1 MKGCDLTLAFDSLK
15 GERVYVSQSE
25 QMFLAGDYFSV
36 FHNNSEIPYIY
47 EWTEVKSYSENQTGF
62 TITMDD
68 GESYSIPK
76 ACFSG
81 VGQII
86 RFRAIAEGQ
95 LAGAKCRIPQRILPP
110 KYNYSSV
117 DIPEQSFS
125 ADCTYNEKDINS
137 GSVAHM
143 HSRTAKY
150 VFLLGGLVFVVVF
163 LLLTF
168 IRGEFASSWFYY
180 LPISIFCGIGAGV
193 AIYLISSVV
202 ARFRFADFVK
212 HDVSSLEETVI
223 VVAHAG
229 FAAVEKCI
237 YTGMELIPW
246 SQADFYFETKNTIVI
261 TCKDR
266 SVCWIPK
273 RIFPKNVQNDL
284 SSFIAS
290 RVTAR

>member
-1 MKGCDLTLAFDSLK
+1 MAFDSLK
-15 GERVYVSQSE
+15 GERIYVSQSE

-36 FHNNSEIPYIY
+36 FRNDSEIPHIY
-47 EWTEVKSYSENQTGF
+47 EWSEIKGYSEQQAGI
-62 TITMDD
+62 TIVTDD
-68 GESYSIPK
+68 GESYIIPRMSF
-76 ACFSG
+76 ADPT
-81 VGQII
+81 QLI
-86 RFRAIAEGQ
+86 RFRTIAEGQ
-95 LAGAKCRIPQRILPP
+95 LSGAKCRLIQRILPP

-125 ADCTYNEKDINS
+125 ASCNYTEKDINS

-143 HSRTAKY
+143 HSRAGKF
-150 VFLLGGLVFVVVF
+150 VFLIGGLVFVLVF
-163 LLLTF
+163 LALAF
-168 IRGEFASSWFYY
+168 FRGELSSSWFYY
-180 LPISIFCGIGAGV
+180 LPISLFSGIGVGV
-193 AIYLISSVV
+193 AIYLISSVI

-212 HDVSSLEETVI
+212 HDVSALEETIV

-229 FAAVEKCI
+229 FAAVEKCV

-246 SQADFYFETKNTIVI
+246 SQADHYFETKTTIVI
-261 TCKDR
+261 TCRDK

-273 RIFPKNVQNDL
+273 RIFPKNVQSDV

>member
-1 MKGCDLTLAFDSLK
+1 MAFDSLK
-15 GERVYVSQSE
+15 GERIYVSQSE
-25 QMFLAGDYFSV
+25 QMFLVGDFFAV
-36 FHNNSEIPYIY
+36 FRNTSEIPLIY
-47 EWTEVKSYSENQTGF
+47 EWTEIKSYTENQNSF
-62 TITMDD
+62 ILVVDD
-68 GESYSIPK
+68 GESYTIPK
-76 ACFSG
+76 ACFAGS
-81 VGQII
+81 VQMI
-86 RFRAIAEGQ
+86 RFRTIAEGQ
-95 LAGAKCRIPQRILPP
+95 IAGAKCRLTQRVVPP

-125 ADCTYNEKDINS
+125 ADCVYNEKDINS

-150 VFLLGGLVFVVVF
+150 IFLIGGLVFVAVF

-168 IRGEFASSWFYY
+168 IRGEFSSSWFYY
-180 LPISIFCGIGAGV
+180 LPISIFCGIGVGV
-193 AIYLISSVV
+193 AIYLISSVI
-202 ARFRFADFVK
+202 ARLRFADFIK
-212 HDVSSLEETVI
+212 HDVATMEEVVI

-229 FAAVEKCI
+229 FAAVEKCV

-246 SQADFYFETKNTIVI
+246 SQADFYFETKTTIVI

-273 RIFPKNVQNDL
+273 RIFPKNAHNDL

>member
-1 MKGCDLTLAFDSLK
+1 MAFDSLK
-15 GERVYVSQSE
+15 GERIYVSQSE
-25 QMFLAGDYFSV
+25 RMFLVGDYFSV
-36 FHNNSEIPYIY
+36 FRNNSEVPLIY
-47 EWTEVKSYSENQTGF
+47 EWSEVKNYTENQTAF
-62 TITMDD
+62 ILTTEN

-81 VGQII
+81 PAQII
-86 RFRAIAEGQ
+86 KFRAIAEGQ
-95 LAGAKCRIPQRILPP
+95 LTGARCHTPQRILPP

-125 ADCTYNEKDINS
+125 AECTYNEKDINS
-137 GSVAHM
+137 GSVAHI
-143 HSRTAKY
+143 HSRAGKY
-150 VFLLGGLVFVVVF
+150 IFLLGGLVFVVVF
-163 LLLTF
+163 LLLSF
-168 IRGEFASSWFYY
+168 IRGELSTSWFYY
-180 LPISIFCGIGAGV
+180 LPISIFCGIGVGV

-202 ARFRFADFVK
+202 ARFKFADFVK
-212 HDVSSLEETVI
+212 HDVSAMEETVV

-246 SQADFYFETKNTIVI
+246 SQADFFFETKNTIVI

-273 RIFPKNVQNDL
+273 RVFPKNVQNDL

-290 RVTAR
+290 RVTSR

>member
-1 MKGCDLTLAFDSLK
+1 MAFDSLK
-15 GERVYVSQSE
+15 GERIYVSQTAL
-25 QMFLAGDYFSV
+25 MFLAGDYFSV
-36 FHNNSEIPYIY
+36 FSNDSEIPNIY
-47 EWTEVKSYSENQTGF
+47 EWSEIKAYSEQPAGL
-62 TITMDD
+62 TIVTDD

-76 ACFSG
+76 ASFTDPK
-81 VGQII
+81 QFI
-86 RFRAIAEGQ
+86 RFRTIAEGQ
-95 LAGAKCRIPQRILPP
+95 MQGAKCRLTQRILPP

-125 ADCTYNEKDINS
+125 ASCVYNEKDINS

-150 VFLLGGLVFVVVF
+150 MAIIGGLVFVIVF
-163 LLLTF
+163 LALAF
-168 IRGEFASSWFYY
+168 FRGGLSENWYYY
-180 LPISIFCGIGAGV
+180 LPISLFSGIGVGV
-193 AIYLISSVV
+193 GAYLISSVI

-212 HDVSSLEETVI
+212 HDVSALEETII

-229 FAAVEKCI
+229 FAAVEKCV

-246 SQADFYFETKNTIVI
+246 TQADYYFETKTTIVI
-261 TCKDR
+261 ACKDK

-273 RIFPKNVQNDL
+273 RVFPKNVQSDI
-284 SSFIAS
+284 SSFISS